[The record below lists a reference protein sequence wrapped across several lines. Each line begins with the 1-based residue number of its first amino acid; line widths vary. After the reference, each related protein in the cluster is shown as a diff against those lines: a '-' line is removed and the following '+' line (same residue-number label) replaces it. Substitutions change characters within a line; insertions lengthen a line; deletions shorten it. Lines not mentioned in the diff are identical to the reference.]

1 MIIETRLQVVVV
13 QMAKKGLIICTYFWL
28 KSIET
33 MQIEFPVL
41 FYKITKSVKKVY
53 FSRSIM
59 DVSSFIRVNACLS
72 ALIRF
77 NMFLFG

>member
-13 QMAKKGLIICTYFWL
+13 QMVKRGLIICAYFWL

-33 MQIEFPVL
+33 IQIEYQLL

-53 FSRSIM
+53 FLAVLWM
-59 DVSSFIRVNACLS
+59 YPL
-72 ALIRF
+72 
-77 NMFLFG
+77 LFA